1 METYTRDADKVK
13 QNIHKSTN
21 LNSGGSMIE
30 LQLVINIEENKSGVA
45 RFILFPSVEVVLKR
59 KWSHPN
65 VSTGFVSYV

>member
-1 METYTRDADKVK
+1 
-13 QNIHKSTN
+13 
-21 LNSGGSMIE
+21 MIE
-30 LQLVINIEENKSGVA
+30 LQLVINIEENKSDVA